1 MKRREI
7 IVSLEGMKIINGL
20 SREERTII
28 DEAIKKLK
36 KDKKE
41 KRKCKQQ
48 I

>member
-20 SREERTII
+20 SSEERTII